1 MILNL
6 YRKLSSIAEK
16 YIVVIN
22 SQIIYFPSGE
32 PHKLR
37 LFIVDGSTVDIWL
50 SSSGKYSYHW
60 ERRQINKGIY
70 RFDKAQHKR
79 WEKIKTYPKHFHSGD
94 ELNVKESNI
103 SGKPEEAIKEILDF
117 INSKLKSEK

>member
-60 ERRQINKGIY
+60 ERRQIYKGIY
-70 RFDKAQHKR
+70 RFDNAQHKR

-103 SGKPEEAIKEILDF
+103 SGNPEEAIKEILDF